1 MNIDYFIKSAAPF
14 DLGSDGH
21 KALVDM
27 LNSGQI
33 DQKTFDLS
41 FKNGIV
47 PTIAPSIIKNRSM
60 VASSPDHR
68 ELVNMLNSGQIDQ
81 NTFDLSFK
89 NGIVP
94 TIVRMPKQKPVALT
108 DLESLAAMQSITGS
122 GQDPNFGGLMPKIE
136 IPAFTGIQPS
146 PLDVHI
152 PEKAVADGTNFI
164 DLKNLDTSSSST
176 LSGQDP
182 NFGGSIPTIEINKFP
197 GDTQASP
204 FDIRIPEKAVADG
217 TGTISLNQF
226 ISPNSTPNPT
236 ATPSSTLSIPE
247 LAVSDSAQSD
257 IFNTLTGVSVGNND
271 ANKLGL
277 PEGHRASGQYTLS
290 DDAIQDIKKQVAADK
305 AKVPGQA
312 VQDGTENPTSHIQR
326 FKAQADAAQRA
337 KEQAEAAAQQ
347 AAAATPAQTPDNSDT
362 FQKYLLWGGLGTAG
376 ALGLAGYLMR
386 RNNNK
391 KKKQRRPYAM
401 PPVYQQPMMQGQYPY
416 QGGMQGH
423 YPKY

>member
-1 MNIDYFIKSAAPF
+1 MNIDYFIKSAGPNEPMNVGG
-14 DLGSDGH
+14 DKH
-21 KALVDM
+21 QALVK
-27 LNSGQI
+27 LLSEGKI
-33 DQKTFDLS
+33 DQNTFDLS

-47 PTIAPSIIKNRSM
+47 PTIAPSIIKNRNM

-108 DLESLAAMQSITGS
+108 DLESLAAGQSITGS

-136 IPAFTGIQPS
+136 IPAFPGTQPS

-176 LSGQDP
+176 LSGLDP

-217 TGTISLNQF
+217 AGTISLDQF

-247 LAVSDSAQSD
+247 LAVSDSAQSGD
-257 IFNTLTGVSVGNND
+257 IFSTLTGVSSGDKGFNENS
-271 ANKLGL
+271 LL
-277 PEGHRASGQYTLS
+277 PEGHRGSGSATLT
-290 DDAIQDIKKQVAADK
+290 DEMVQNIKKQVANNK
-305 AKVPGQA
+305 AQVPGKA

-326 FKAQADAAQRA
+326 FKAQADAA
-337 KEQAEAAAQQ
+337 AQQ
-347 AAAATPAQTPDNSDT
+347 AAATTPAQTTNSSDT
-362 FQKYLLWGGLGTAG
+362 LQKYLLWGGLGAG
-376 ALGLAGYLMR
+376 ALGLAGYLAG

-401 PPVYQQPMMQGQYPY
+401 SMMQQQPMMQGQYPY